1 MCLVTVYAT
10 LVWKLSVR
18 QSPPHQERMNLSVMN
33 AYLKKNGFCSII
45 LKTKQ
50 NTFYK
55 LFSVS
60 AVATGGGEWGSVG
73 K

>member
-18 QSPPHQERMNLSVMN
+18 QSPPHQERMKLSVMN
-33 AYLKKNGFCSII
+33 AHKKNGFCSII

-50 NTFYK
+50 NTCYK
-55 LFSVS
+55 SFSVPT
-60 AVATGGGEWGSVG
+60 VVTGGRE
-73 K
+73 